1 MKTLLGLKQAI
12 HTTFI
17 MSAAISAIALTG
29 CSDSK
34 SDEPPVPPICPPSE
48 VTDFYISPACSDCL
62 LTHGAASGHGYEF
75 YLGHG
80 YDITAPYLSDDAV
93 RAKVIDLD
101 KLDGERLYHMA
112 TTFYTTQ
119 VLKGSDTGDYLR
131 FISYTGDFE
140 NPAGDSAPLF
150 SGSITAPG
158 TDNTYYTQ
166 IRRWGVSRHY
176 FNPIR
181 PAIYSALSDE
191 FLSDL
196 ESLSADE
203 LVSRYGTHVV
213 NDAVMGCMMRFDYHA
228 YITSDAAGN
237 IDKTDIAYDA
247 VAKILGTSDQDA
259 LSAQLYNFGNFGA
272 TLEVSLH
279 GADPD
284 VDFFSGNWP
293 WPESATHGWLNRLK
307 PENAVMVSLSDN
319 DLVPLTNLIKD
330 ESKRAK
336 VSFAIDNYIRNSA
349 RNLTATVPLFQNSNG
364 VAYRYPTSRSEADEL
379 ESEKGLRCYGVL
391 GSLYADSRSGTV
403 ELRTV
408 ISTDGSGQQLIAAGA
423 NESGRLLGYAL
434 AAPASGCVTLH
445 EITDGKRYAYTIEE
459 KDSYG
464 KKGEWHPTGTRFY
477 LLRP

>member
-93 RAKVIDLD
+93 RARVIDLD

-112 TTFYTTQ
+112 ATSYTTQ

-131 FISYTGDFE
+131 SISYIGDFE
-140 NPAGDSAPLF
+140 NPTGDSAPLF

-158 TDNTYYTQ
+158 TDDTYYTQ

-176 FNPIR
+176 FNSIR

-191 FLSDL
+191 FISDL

-237 IDKTDIAYDA
+237 IDKTDIAY
-247 VAKILGTSDQDA
+247 QDA

-293 WPESATHGWLNRLK
+293 WPESATQGWLNRLK